1 MAMLNLT
8 ALSLRSRLLL
18 MAGVSIALMLTF
30 VLAQQ
35 FLSRSIQ
42 SAEADARNA
51 TSGLVAALSLEKDL
65 TSLLRDTYLMA
76 GAPDRDRIDAA
87 MGNLADFGVSLS
99 DTEAVINDPAY
110 MSALADVRRDYRE
123 LDGLISDAAARIT
136 QMSDTQIAE
145 FFNALAVFDD
155 NMDTQIEVVRDGS
168 REDLAAAQGRSDGLA
183 GTGMWL
189 AGLAVLITVGGM
201 FILSQLIGGT
211 IIKSVSRIETAL
223 SRLAN
228 GERGINIEDTERSDQ
243 FGGLARA
250 LVHLQDALSDA
261 DTIRERERAEAE
273 QRSGRES
280 RLREAIERFEAASS
294 TLLNDVNTA
303 TTELSNSAGRM
314 QATSGEAADLSSQAR
329 TAAQDAAGSVQAV
342 AAAAEE
348 LAASISE
355 VSDQVN
361 QTSELSNIAS
371 AETRASASTIVEL
384 VESAESIG
392 AIVELIE
399 NVAEQTNLLALN
411 ATIEAARAGEAGK
424 GFAVVASEVKTLAE
438 QTATATQQIAE
449 RISAVQSASKAC
461 STSSDKALA
470 AVNQLGELATASAAA
485 ISQQRSAT
493 AEIAQSAQ
501 RAQAGTNG
509 AASGV
514 EKVASFTGQ
523 TDEVSR
529 AVIAAADKMAHQQE
543 SWKQEFEAFLST
555 IRAA

>member
-1 MAMLNLT
+1 MAIFNLT
-8 ALSLRSRLLL
+8 ALSLKARLLL
-18 MAGVSIALMLTF
+18 MAGVSICLMLAF
-30 VLAQQ
+30 VLAKET
-35 FLSRSIQ
+35 LTRSIQ
-42 SAEADARNA
+42 AAETNARNA
-51 TSGLVAALSLEKDL
+51 TDGLVAALSLEKDL

-76 GAPDRDRIDAA
+76 GAPDSDRIDAA
-87 MGNLADFGVSLS
+87 MGNLADFGVSLE
-99 DTEAVINDPAY
+99 DTEAVISAPAY
-110 MSALADVRRDYRE
+110 MAALADVRRDYGE

-136 QMSDTQIAE
+136 QMSDAQIGE

-168 REDLAAAQGRSDGLA
+168 RDDLAAAQAQSDRLA
-183 GTGMWL
+183 GISMWL
-189 AGLAVLITVGGM
+189 SGLAVLITVGGM
-201 FILSQLIGGT
+201 FILTQLIGRT
-211 IIKSVSRIETAL
+211 IINSVGRIETAL
-223 SRLAN
+223 SRMAD
-228 GERGINIEDTERSDQ
+228 GERGLNIEDTDRDDQ
-243 FGGLARA
+243 FGALARA
-250 LVHLQDALSDA
+250 LVHLQAALSDA
-261 DTIRERERAEAE
+261 DEVRARERAEAE
-273 QRSGRES
+273 QRSEREAG
-280 RLREAIERFEAASS
+280 LRSAIERFEVASS
-294 TLLNDVNTA
+294 SLLNDVQQS
-303 TTELSNSAGRM
+303 TTDLSNAANQM
-314 QATSGEAADLSSQAR
+314 QSTSGEAANLSADAR
-329 TAAQDAAGSVQAV
+329 SSAQDAASSVQAV

-348 LAASISE
+348 LAASIGE

-361 QTSELSNIAS
+361 QTSDLSEVAS
-371 AETRASASTIVEL
+371 AQTQASASTIVEL

-449 RISAVQSASKAC
+449 RIAAVQTASKAC
-461 STSSDKALA
+461 STSSQKALD
-470 AVNQLGELATASAAA
+470 AVNQLGELATASASA

-501 RAQAGTNG
+501 RAQTGTTG

-514 EKVASFTGQ
+514 DKVAAFTGQ

-529 AVIAAADKMAHQQE
+529 AVLSAAETMSSRQD
-543 SWKQEFEAFLST
+543 SWKREFEDFLST